1 MIDEEVKKIF
11 DEASARCEQILT
23 EHADQ
28 LRAIAEYLLEHETME
43 AEEFN
48 YFFEHG
54 EFMPMAPQDLRKVR
68 EDATIER
75 PAKKISMTDGETAE
89 PAQATEA
96 AQPAEPAAE
105 TPVTDPPAPEAPAQE
120 PEQKGE

>member
-11 DEASARCEQILT
+11 DMASAKCEQILT

-48 YFFEHG
+48 YYFEHG
-54 EFMPMAPQDLRKVR
+54 EFMPMTPKELREVR
-68 EDATIER
+68 EDKTIER
-75 PAKKISMTDGETAE
+75 PARHISMTDGDAGEDA
-89 PAQATEA
+89 PEA
-96 AQPAEPAAE
+96 APAAE
-105 TPVTDPPAPEAPAQE
+105 PETATEPPAEE
-120 PEQKGE
+120 SKDE

>member
-28 LRAIAEYLLEHETME
+28 LRAIAEYLLVHETME

-54 EFMPMAPQDLRKVR
+54 EFMPLAPQDARKVR
-68 EDATIER
+68 EDSTIER
-75 PAKKISMTDGETAE
+75 PAKKISMIDGYAE
-89 PAQATEA
+89 SAPAAPDDVIITPPPATE
-96 AQPAEPAAE
+96 PPSEDKNAEEQAS
-105 TPVTDPPAPEAPAQE
+105 E
-120 PEQKGE
+120 PENREE

>member
-11 DEASARCEQILT
+11 DEASAMCEKILL

-48 YFFEHG
+48 YYFDHG
-54 EFMPMAPQDLRKVR
+54 EFMPMPPQKLRKVK
-68 EDATIER
+68 EDSTIER
-75 PAKKISMTDGETAE
+75 PARKVSMSDGSEAEEAPESAAQTEPKQETE
-89 PAQATEA
+89 PAPQTE
-96 AQPAEPAAE
+96 
-105 TPVTDPPAPEAPAQE
+105 PPQDN
-120 PEQKGE
+120 GEG